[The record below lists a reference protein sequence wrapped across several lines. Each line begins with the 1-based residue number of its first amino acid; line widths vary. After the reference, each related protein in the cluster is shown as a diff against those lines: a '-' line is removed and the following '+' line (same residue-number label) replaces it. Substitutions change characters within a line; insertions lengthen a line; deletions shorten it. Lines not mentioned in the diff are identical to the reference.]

1 MSDSCFTRLY
11 GKIIPADSHFDVS
24 EHMCR
29 VGNTKTLEKYLL
41 YNLNMNT
48 KSKKIFLAIF
58 QYPREITIDHK
69 LMKPQLSITV
79 SKMNQTSPDL
89 TNFRLYEPVT
99 KRFSHTISSRTEIET
114 DMQSITITSD
124 IQSITIP
131 INNIGPTTLT
141 NLDNHKE
148 VSFKI
153 IFETGIQLNINTD
166 PHTKIETDGTIRSL
180 PGEYTIDCH
189 LDVIVNNGNLKRPN
203 EIYHLNIID

>member
-89 TNFRLYEPVT
+89 TNFRLYEPVA
-99 KRFSHTISSRTEIET
+99 KRFSHTICSHTEIES
-114 DMQSITITSD
+114 DM
-124 IQSITIP
+124 QSITIP
-131 INNIGPTTLT
+131 INNIGSTALT
-141 NLDNHKE
+141 NLNDHKK

-166 PHTKIETDGTIRSL
+166 PHTKIETDGTVRSL

-203 EIYHLNIID
+203 EIYCLNIIN